1 MLYTFSELHD
11 SVFFVVCI
19 CVLAIQQNCHLPCFV
34 SLSLSVYACVCI
46 NYATFWLTSDTV
58 YNVKCVHVCVCNG
71 LHLYFVRIQ
80 NAFFISVAVFFLR
93 CSCHRINSNGGMV
106 RCGGDGKNKREKC
119 SFTIR
124 TRAPYSLYMLN
135 WRYAISVDNSITN
148 ATGWGFCRCHR
159 LCVVYNCLIQNGRMN
174 GPWSAFFVCS
184 MRGRESERKRG
195 KNGYTQLSTSS
206 NITMANRK

>member
-1 MLYTFSELHD
+1 MAFYLKTQRL
-11 SVFFVVCI
+11 
-19 CVLAIQQNCHLPCFV
+19 CHLPSYSATIGLYSAHFPHPLSFSIATVCDPFQWYPRCCIHSV
-34 SLSLSVYACVCI
+34 NCMILYSSSSVYVYWLFNKIAICLALFLSLSVYVCVCI

-135 WRYAISVDNSITN
+135 
-148 ATGWGFCRCHR
+148 
-159 LCVVYNCLIQNGRMN
+159 
-174 GPWSAFFVCS
+174 
-184 MRGRESERKRG
+184 
-195 KNGYTQLSTSS
+195 
-206 NITMANRK
+206 